1 MLDPANYGYL
11 LEDILLQELKS
22 VRVFD
27 DVLHEK
33 CLKRLWGWC
42 AAGVDHFIIIGDY
55 AIPIQ
60 TKWRNT
66 RRRENIFVDKF
77 LHSLDY
83 TISRSGKKLL
93 FGLWVS
99 KLEPF
104 TDNMERLAEKNVICI
119 SCFDSIEVLVQKAL
133 SVILEKINATA
144 LKTI

>member
-1 MLDPANYGYL
+1 MIEYGNYGYL
-11 LEDILLQELKS
+11 LEDSLLNELKS
-22 VRVFD
+22 IRMFD
-27 DVLHEK
+27 DVLHER

-77 LHSLDY
+77 LNSLEY
-83 TISRSGKKLL
+83 TISKSGKKLL

-104 TDNMERLAEKNVICI
+104 TDNMERLAERNVICV
-119 SCFDSIEVLVQKAL
+119 SCFESIESLVQKVL
-133 SVILEKINATA
+133 STILDKI
-144 LKTI
+144 KSI